1 MGVVGSLSESSEAS
15 LKRLADLKAYLQKRL
30 GEHEE
35 EVKTLRSFME
45 VVDSL
50 LAERSYKRMELPK
63 QSGGQAV
70 SPLQQGQP
78 GQSIRTMSGAL
89 WAPVKVHGNDLHV
102 VRSEN
107 MRADVSSPPLESF
120 LL

>member
-1 MGVVGSLSESSEAS
+1 MGVVRSLSESNEAS

-45 VVDSL
+45 VVDGL

-70 SPLQQGQP
+70 SPLPQGEP
-78 GQSIRTMSGAL
+78 GQSNRTLGGGLLAD
-89 WAPVKVHGNDLHV
+89 VKVQGRDLRFV
-102 VRSEN
+102 PCERLNVDRNS
-107 MRADVSSPPLESF
+107 
-120 LL
+120 